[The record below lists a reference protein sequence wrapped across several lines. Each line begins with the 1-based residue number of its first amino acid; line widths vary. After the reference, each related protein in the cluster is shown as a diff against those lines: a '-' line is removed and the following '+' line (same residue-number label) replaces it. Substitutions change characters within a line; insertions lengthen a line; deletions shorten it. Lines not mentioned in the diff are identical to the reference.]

1 MNPTEHERWKDDIAA
16 HLLGTLSPGEAADLE
31 RHVAGCQECRR
42 EMRWL
47 RPAVD
52 QLAVDV
58 EVVEPSPDLR
68 LNVMAAVREDVEGA
82 TETDGAGE
90 RRRRPFLSGFGGWR
104 PVAAIATVA
113 LLVAAVAG
121 YAIRDGGSGGAPEA
135 TTVASA
141 GKPSGV
147 TATMVSSGDAG
158 ILKLE
163 NVRDMP
169 PDRVLEAWV
178 QKEGE
183 VEPVRALFVPDRQGR
198 ASTTIE
204 DTTGV
209 EVVMVTAE
217 PRGGS
222 DSPTSPA
229 MVTLEMPE

>member
-1 MNPTEHERWKDDIAA
+1 MNPTEHERWKDEVAA

-52 QLAVDV
+52 QLAIDV

-68 LNVMAAVREDVEGA
+68 LNVMAAVREDVEAA
-82 TETDGAGE
+82 TETGGAAAE
-90 RRRRPFLSGFGGWR
+90 RRPLFSGFGGWR
-104 PVAAIATVA
+104 PVVAIAAVA
-113 LLVAAVAG
+113 LLVAAVGG

-141 GKPSGV
+141 GKAPGV
-147 TATMVSSGDAG
+147 TATMVSSGDSG

-163 NVRDMP
+163 NVRNMP

-178 QKEGE
+178 QREGE
-183 VEPVRALFVPDRQGR
+183 VEPVRALFVPDREGR

-229 MVTLEMPE
+229 MVTLEMPG